1 MTLKPYETA
10 ILLQMYDERII
21 GPSGYASIQ
30 TVRGKINWKRIS
42 SHYRVKG
49 SFESIARGLVKR
61 KLLFD
66 DGKSMAVLL
75 LAKLGVS
82 FVVGY
87 LKENPD
93 AFKDLEEI
101 INNASFRGGQIRDF
115 FYRIFD
121 KFNCWRVSLA
131 TGQFFVE

>member
-1 MTLKPYETA
+1 MVLNPYEIA
-10 ILLQMYDERII
+10 ILLQMYNERII
-21 GPSGYASIQ
+21 GPSGYTSIQ
-30 TVRGKINWKRIS
+30 TVRSKINWKRIS

-49 SFESIARGLVKR
+49 SFESIARKLVKK

-87 LKENPD
+87 NKVNPN
-93 AFKDLEEI
+93 AFKELELI
-101 INNASFRGGQIRDF
+101 LSGADPR
-115 FYRIFD
+115 
-121 KFNCWRVSLA
+121 
-131 TGQFFVE
+131 

>member
-1 MTLKPYETA
+1 MTLKPCEIA
-10 ILLQMYDERII
+10 ILLQMYDKRII

-42 SHYRVKG
+42 SYHRVKG
-49 SFESIARGLVKR
+49 SFEPIARGLVKR
-61 KLLFD
+61 RLLFD

-93 AFKDLEEI
+93 AFKDLEKI
-101 INNASFRGGQIRDF
+101 INNASFRGGSD
-115 FYRIFD
+115 
-121 KFNCWRVSLA
+121 
-131 TGQFFVE
+131 T